1 MEAKETSALFE
12 HLTTHHRSFAAV
24 YFLAAAR
31 EPVQRGGQVP
41 KPGRR
46 IRAARV
52 LGPSRCA
59 VCLVA
64 RSHREIK
71 EHSRRRA
78 RRAALCAI
86 DTDLDRNVLAGLLPE
101 LARNVD
107 ANAGMELTGIE
118 ATCSLI
124 RRPSFTVGIGE

>member
-1 MEAKETSALFE
+1 M
-12 HLTTHHRSFAAV
+12 
-24 YFLAAAR
+24 
-31 EPVQRGGQVP
+31 
-41 KPGRR
+41 
-46 IRAARV
+46 

-59 VCLVA
+59 V
-64 RSHREIK
+64 K

-86 DTDLDRNVLAGLLPE
+86 GTDLDRNVLAGLLPE

-107 ANAGMELTGIE
+107 ANAGMEPTGIE

>member
-1 MEAKETSALFE
+1 
-12 HLTTHHRSFAAV
+12 
-24 YFLAAAR
+24 
-31 EPVQRGGQVP
+31 VP
-41 KPGRR
+41 KPRR
-46 IRAARV
+46 RVRAARV

-59 VCLVA
+59 V
-64 RSHREIK
+64 K

-107 ANAGMELTGIE
+107 ANVGVELTGIE
-118 ATCSLI
+118 ATCSLT
-124 RRPSFTVGIGE
+124 RRASFTVEIGE